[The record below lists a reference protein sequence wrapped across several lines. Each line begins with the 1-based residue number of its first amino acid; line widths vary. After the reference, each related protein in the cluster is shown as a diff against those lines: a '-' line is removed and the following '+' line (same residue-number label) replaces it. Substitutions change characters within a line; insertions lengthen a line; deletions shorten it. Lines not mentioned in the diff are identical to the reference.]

1 MGWDAVQGST
11 PRAFTEFAHC
21 GRPAVVLKTMSH
33 YFQATKS
40 AITLMLLLLVFAPLR
55 GMGQPTRVFFG
66 DPAHPVSSGEAWL
79 IANRWGAY
87 QGVLVATVREGKLE
101 ARGAV
106 QFPQYW
112 EQAFDYKLLL
122 AVSDQSLEPPKSP
135 ETDDAYGWF
144 DRRPEYL
151 KHFSTIYLSP
161 PLPPDNRGED
171 WETAL
176 GEIGKLTGD
185 RLVLPPPTPRTIRL
199 LYPDGKPLAGA
210 RVLLSLFG
218 SGRNHCGVAVGIT
231 LGAVTTNGDGEIIVV
246 APHSAIALTIQYLEE
261 EAGGPTGT
269 AFAFSH
275 HLIIG
280 GEQKTT
286 LKRLWTLPKRKY
298 VLRLHTAKD
307 QPVANAHLT
316 GCDFDAGCQGGCGP
330 LPLPESDA
338 SGVFGFRY
346 QDLRSL
352 RSLTVVDKDG
362 KERNL
367 TDSEMRELLTTYR
380 LNLRWD

>member
-1 MGWDAVQGST
+1 
-11 PRAFTEFAHC
+11 
-21 GRPAVVLKTMSH
+21 MSH
-33 YFQATKS
+33 YFQAMKS
-40 AITLMLLLLVFAPLR
+40 AITLMLLLLVFGPLR
-55 GMGQPTRVFFG
+55 GTGQPTRVFFG
-66 DPAHPVSSGEAWL
+66 DPAHPVVSAEAWL

-122 AVSDQSLEPPKSP
+122 AVSDQSFEPPKSP

-144 DRRPEYL
+144 DWRPEYL
-151 KHFSTIYLSP
+151 EHFSTIYLSP
-161 PLPPDNRGED
+161 PLSAENRGKD
-171 WETAL
+171 WATAL
-176 GEIGKLTGD
+176 GKIGELTAD
-185 RLVLPPPTPRTIRL
+185 NLVLSPPARRTIRL

-210 RVLLSLFG
+210 TVRLSLYG
-218 SGRNHCGVAVGIT
+218 SSRNHCGVAVGIT
-231 LGAVTTNGDGEIIVV
+231 LGGFTTNGDGEIFVV
-246 APHSAIALTIQYLEE
+246 APQSAIALTIQYLEE

-269 AFAFSH
+269 ALAVRH

-286 LKRLWTLPKRKY
+286 VKRLWTLPKHDY
-298 VLRLHTAKD
+298 VLRLRTAKN
-307 QPVANAHLT
+307 QPVAHAHLT

-330 LPLPESDA
+330 LLVPESDT

-346 QDLRSL
+346 QDLRTSE
-352 RSLTVVDKDG
+352 SLTVVDKEG

-367 TDSEMRELLTTYR
+367 TDSEMRELLTTHR
-380 LNLRWD
+380 LSLRWD